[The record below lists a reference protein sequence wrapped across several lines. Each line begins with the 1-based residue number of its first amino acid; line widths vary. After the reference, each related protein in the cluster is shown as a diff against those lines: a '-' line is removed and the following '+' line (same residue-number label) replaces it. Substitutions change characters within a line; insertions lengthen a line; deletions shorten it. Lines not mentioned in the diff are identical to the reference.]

1 MLSAERLTA
10 VLFADVADAF
20 LLLALFVEAEVF
32 LAVEWVVLFGAV
44 ERWLS
49 GGVFFFSSFE
59 VAALPCRSIALLRA
73 GDTTATH
80 NTPPKSDTTRIFFQP
95 FKTFL
100 SRSGLI
106 STLSCRFGLLTW
118 TPVCR
123 NQIRYIGGCTS
134 NFSGRPI
141 WLSAAGDLV
150 WRVLVRPRI
159 CAESTQPVL
168 RTFLLMP
175 AIQSPGTEEVHPD
188 VALVAR
194 AKDGDEA
201 AFEQLV
207 RQYERQI
214 YRVAQH
220 ITQNRE
226 DAEDITQDTFLKAY
240 EKLEQFQGNSKF
252 STWLVRIA
260 VNESLMRLRKRKTSK
275 TVSMDEDVQTEEGS
289 IPRDFAEW
297 RPNPEQIYDQN
308 ELGDILRKTIQG
320 LPPGFRTV
328 FTLRDIENLST
339 EETAEAL
346 GLSVPAVKSRLLRAR
361 LQLRERLSRYF
372 RQKKEGLTA

>member
-1 MLSAERLTA
+1 MFARFGRHIPPFASTPLSLRFSPAHYTAQLHVALRLSGIYYGLSAG
-10 VLFADVADAF
+10 FVAM
-20 LLLALFVEAEVF
+20 
-32 LAVEWVVLFGAV
+32 
-44 ERWLS
+44 
-49 GGVFFFSSFE
+49 
-59 VAALPCRSIALLRA
+59 
-73 GDTTATH
+73 
-80 NTPPKSDTTRIFFQP
+80 
-95 FKTFL
+95 
-100 SRSGLI
+100 
-106 STLSCRFGLLTW
+106 
-118 TPVCR
+118 
-123 NQIRYIGGCTS
+123 IGGI
-134 NFSGRPI
+134 FS
-141 WLSAAGDLV
+141 
-150 WRVLVRPRI
+150 VRFPH
-159 CAESTQPVL
+159 PL
-168 RTFLLMP
+168 RMP
-175 AIQSPGTEEVHPD
+175 AIQSPVSEEVHPD

-194 AKDGDEA
+194 AKAGDTA

-214 YRVAQH
+214 FRVAQH

-226 DAEDITQDTFLKAY
+226 DAEDITQDAFLKAY

-297 RPNPEQIYDQN
+297 RPNPEEQYNQA
-308 ELGDILRKTIQG
+308 ELGDILRKTIHG

-372 RQKKEGLTA
+372 RQKKEGQPA